1 MELVNNF
8 KHVLLKWNDF
18 QGRARRS
25 EYWRFA
31 LVSFL
36 ISFTLTI
43 LDQVVFKGGA
53 TAAVGPADSF
63 AAGFA
68 AGSNIGPLRSIYSL
82 LVLIPATAV
91 SFRRLH
97 DIGKTAWWMLLWII
111 PILGWGIML
120 YFLTKDSVADN
131 KFGPNP
137 KTIPA

>member
-8 KHVLLKWNDF
+8 KQVLLSWNNF

-31 LVSFL
+31 LASFL
-36 ISFTLTI
+36 ISFVLTI
-43 LDQVVFKGGA
+43 IDQVVFKGSA
-53 TAAVGPADSF
+53 TAAVGPSDSF

-82 LVLIPATAV
+82 LVLIPTLAV

-97 DIGKTAWWMLLWII
+97 DIGKSAWWLLLWIV
-111 PILGWGIML
+111 PILGWGFLL
-120 YFLTKDSVADN
+120 YFLTKDSEADN
-131 KFGPNP
+131 KFGANP
-137 KTIPA
+137 KAIAA